1 MRFKEDIFL
10 YLEKVL
16 RMEKLVKQ
24 GENPVSDIKIKLM
37 KVRIDLRLL
46 WFQIGVPSSLSF
58 WKFDR
63 KWISTV
69 KELLKI

>member
-46 WFQIGVPSSLSF
+46 
-58 WKFDR
+58 
-63 KWISTV
+63 
-69 KELLKI
+69 